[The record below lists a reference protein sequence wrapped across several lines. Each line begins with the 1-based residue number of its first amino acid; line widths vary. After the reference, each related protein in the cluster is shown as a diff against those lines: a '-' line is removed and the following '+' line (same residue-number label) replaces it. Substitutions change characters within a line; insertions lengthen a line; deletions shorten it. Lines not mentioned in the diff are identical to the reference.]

1 MEIKDNAT
9 AGKVANPRSFMGAN
23 GVVTEGVTIE
33 NAPND
38 ETVAL
43 TEPKEQ
49 SAVSQQNLK
58 YQGAVSYVQER
69 FRKAKDARYTDEQR
83 WLKIYKNFRGQND
96 VATQFSSKEK
106 SKAFIKITK
115 TKVLAAYAQVVDI
128 LFSGN
133 KFPLGVESSK
143 VPDGIEES
151 VHVDPKEPMPP
162 TGQSGGSNPTIA
174 RPEILKSLGPLKK
187 QLEQVQDKL
196 KPGPGLTPTALT
208 WEPAKEAAKRM
219 DDKFQDQLAEAGA
232 DKTLR
237 AFAFELAL
245 FGHGVYKGPI
255 SRDKEYPKW
264 TETGEYEPEIK
275 QVADFM
281 DVSIWNS
288 YPDPDA
294 RNIGECE
301 FFIERHKMSK
311 SQLRALKKRPF
322 FRPESIELAIA
333 DGFSY
338 QEEYWENDIND
349 YKNINTIERY
359 EVLEYWGNVDKDFID
374 ITDTP
379 MPKEFK
385 GKDQVQVN
393 IFICNGQL
401 LRMVYNQFTPARLPY
416 YACPYELNPYSFFGV
431 GVAENMMDT
440 QLAMNG
446 FFRMAI
452 DNAAISNNTVLEVNE
467 TMLVPGQDMEVY
479 PGKIFRTQGQ
489 LGQSIHSIKIDNH
502 SQENFMMFDKA
513 RQLADEST
521 GIPSYAH
528 GQGGVQGIG
537 RTAAGMSMLMGAAAQ
552 NIKAVVR
559 NIDDYL
565 LVPLGK
571 SLFAFNMQFDFDKD
585 FIGDLEVVARGTES
599 LMRDEIR
606 SQKVMQFLQ
615 ATANPM
621 DAPFVK
627 RDYLLR
633 ELAESL
639 DLEADKVV
647 NDPREA
653 GLQAMAIKDMMLAQG
668 IDPNKQ
674 QGQGGAN
681 GAGTPPGPQ
690 DPTGNGN
697 GNVAPG
703 AAPTPGEQGNT
714 GTGGGSN
721 RKAA

>member
-1 MEIKDNAT
+1 MVEKT
-9 AGKVANPRSFMGAN
+9 VNPRSFMGSN

-33 NAPND
+33 TGPSD
-38 ETVAL
+38 ETVSL
-43 TEPKEQ
+43 TEPKTE
-49 SAVSQQNLK
+49 SGVEDQNLK
-58 YQGAVSYVQER
+58 YQGVVSFVKER
-69 FRKAKDARYTDEQR
+69 YQKAKDGRYNDEQR

-96 VATQFSSKEK
+96 VATQFSSREK

-128 LFSGN
+128 LFAGN
-133 KFPLGVESSK
+133 RFPIGVESSK
-143 VPDGIEES
+143 IPDGIEES
-151 VHVDPKEPMPP
+151 VHVDPKKPMPP
-162 TGQSGGSNPTIA
+162 TGQGAPANPTIA
-174 RPEILKSLGPLKK
+174 RPDILKSLGPLKT
-187 QLEQVQDKL
+187 QLETVQDKL
-196 KPGPGLTPTALT
+196 ESGPGRTPTALT

-219 DDKFQDQLAEAGA
+219 DAKFQDQLTEAGA

-237 AFAFELAL
+237 TFAFEMCL

-255 SRDKEYPKW
+255 ARDKEYPKW
-264 TETGEYEPEIK
+264 TETGEYEPELK

-294 RNIGECE
+294 RNIPECE

-311 SQLRALKKRPF
+311 TQLRALKKRPL
-322 FRPESIELAIA
+322 FREKAIEIAIR

-338 QEEYWENDIND
+338 IEEYWENDLED
-349 YKNINTIERY
+349 YKNKGTIERY
-359 EVLEYWGNVDKDFID
+359 EVLEYWGNVDKDFIE

-393 IFICNGQL
+393 IWICNGQV
-401 LRMVYNQFTPARLPY
+401 LRMVYNQFTPARIPY
-416 YACPYELNPYSFFGV
+416 FACPYELNPYSFFGV

-446 FFRMAI
+446 FFRLAI
-452 DNAAISNNTVLEVNE
+452 DNAAISNNTILEVNE
-467 TMLVPGQDMEVY
+467 TMLVPGQDMEMY

-489 LGQSIHSIKIDNH
+489 LGQSIHSIKVDNH

-599 LMRDEIR
+599 LMRNEIR
-606 SQKVMQFLQ
+606 SQKIMQFLQ

-633 ELAESL
+633 ELSESL
-639 DLEADKVV
+639 ELEADKCV

-653 GLQAMAIKDMMLAQG
+653 GIQAMAMQELMKAQG
-668 IDPNKQ
+668 IDPNKAAA
-674 QGQGGAN
+674 QGGGGAN

-690 DPTGNGN
+690 DPTGNGG
-697 GNVAPG
+697 GNIQPG
-703 AAPTPGEQGNT
+703 QAPTPGEQGNT
-714 GTGGGSN
+714 GAGGGSN
-721 RKAA
+721 RKAL